1 MITIKPALS
10 ECGNFNERSE
20 IEHTLIAVRLFHYM
34 IGMKMHPT
42 LESMGITSF
51 DDIDKFT
58 LRYEGGFDVLKV
70 YYRREKGSLL
80 PKSKKFKF
88 GRSTK
93 TVLADGGQQ
102 TYRQVQEPSLVVLRA
117 VEELGQ
123 IVGKAQETKITK
135 DELVKELE
143 HLERVMASK
152 IAEIK
157 DKIDSF
163 Q

>member
-1 MITIKPALS
+1 M
-10 ECGNFNERSE
+10 
-20 IEHTLIAVRLFHYM
+20 Y
-34 IGMKMHPT
+34 PT

-51 DDIDKFT
+51 EDIEKFT

-123 IVGKAQETKITK
+123 IVGKQHEDKATKEDLIN
-135 DELVKELE
+135 ELE
-143 HLERVMASK
+143 HLEKVVSSK
-152 IAEIK
+152 IAELK
-157 DKIDSF
+157 EKIAALS
-163 Q
+163 

>member
-1 MITIKPALS
+1 M
-10 ECGNFNERSE
+10 
-20 IEHTLIAVRLFHYM
+20 Y
-34 IGMKMHPT
+34 PT

-51 DDIDKFT
+51 EDIEKFT

-123 IVGKAQETKITK
+123 IVGKQHEDKATKEDLIN
-135 DELVKELE
+135 ELE
-143 HLERVMASK
+143 HLEKVVSSK
-152 IAEIK
+152 IAELK
-157 DKIDSF
+157 EKIAILAHDEYAALLKIQQSNVSKIMREKNEAL
-163 Q
+163 QNVKKALA